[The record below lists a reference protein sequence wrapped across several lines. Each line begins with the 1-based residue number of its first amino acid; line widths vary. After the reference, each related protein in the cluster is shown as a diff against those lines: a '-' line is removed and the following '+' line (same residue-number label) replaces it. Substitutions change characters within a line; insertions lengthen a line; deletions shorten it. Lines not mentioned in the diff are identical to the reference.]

1 MKLTMENSCLLVTFT
16 KLNSSSKTVDWS
28 MDWGSLFC
36 PPVITRLRRERHKKT
51 IDAKC
56 SVFHWKKIRLDFR
69 DFHTSVKNVFVL

>member
-16 KLNSSSKTVDWS
+16 NLNSSSKTVDWS

-36 PPVITRLRRERHKKT
+36 PPVIRRLRRERHKKEST
-51 IDAKC
+51 LNVLY
-56 SVFHWKKIRLDFR
+56 STGKKIPLDFR

>member
-56 SVFHWKKIRLDFR
+56 SVFHWKKNPTGF
-69 DFHTSVKNVFVL
+69 